1 MLETSKTIEFF
12 KEISKI
18 PRESGNEKGIAE
30 YLCDFAKKRNL
41 FYLCDKYHNVL
52 VKKKTSDKRPL
63 ILQAH
68 IDMVCEKEEN
78 LKFDFLK
85 DAIQVIEKDGYLTA
99 NGTTLGADNGIG
111 VAQILTILDS
121 DLPCN
126 IEAVF
131 TVSEETSMIGAM
143 NFDAGL
149 LQGKHM
155 LNLDGF
161 EENTIIIE
169 SACFYDIILKS
180 KFHFHK
186 SNKKHAFRIVLTG
199 LLGGHSGFDID
210 KNRGNASILLA
221 NLLEQ
226 IENICIVNFIGGTK
240 FNVIPS
246 TARCE
251 FYTDV
256 SKEVVKAICDNFVE
270 EMRKQYASLKIEL
283 EDIISDEK
291 AIDEASSKKF
301 LSSIIN
307 FKHGVI
313 FYNDE
318 SKPTTSINLGVVDL
332 KEKIM
337 KVGMRSSRVREEE
350 KCLELIKSY
359 CHKNDLEMEIIGH
372 QPGFESAKDS
382 ELITTLLKS
391 HPKELYK
398 EIPSLKSM
406 HVTVE
411 VGFFKEKIQ
420 DLEIAIISP
429 EIIGAHTVEERVKI
443 DSITT
448 VNKWLDNFIR
458 EFE

>member
-12 KEISKI
+12 KQISRI
-18 PRESGNEKGIAE
+18 PRESGNEKGISE
-30 YLCDFAKKRNL
+30 YLCDFAQKRNL
-41 FYLCDKYHNVL
+41 FYICDKYNNVII
-52 VKKKTSDKRPL
+52 KKKTYDTRPL

-68 IDMVCEKEEN
+68 TDMVCEKEEN
-78 LKFDFLK
+78 KKFDFSK
-85 DAIQVIEKDGYLTA
+85 DSIQVMEKDGYLTA

-121 DLPCN
+121 DLPSN

-131 TVSEETSMIGAM
+131 TVSEETSMIGAI
-143 NFDAGL
+143 NFDATL

-180 KFHFHK
+180 KFHFCK
-186 SNKKHAFRIVLTG
+186 TNKNNTFRIVLTG

-221 NLLEQ
+221 NLLER
-226 IENICIVNFIGGTK
+226 IKDACIVNFVGGTK

-246 TARCE
+246 TAKCE
-251 FYTDV
+251 FYTDI
-256 SKEVVKAICDNFVE
+256 SEKVVKNICEKFE
-270 EMRKQYASLKIEL
+270 KEIRKQYSSLKIES
-283 EDIISDEK
+283 EEIISDEE
-291 AIDEASSKKF
+291 AIDETSSREF
-301 LSSIIN
+301 LFSIMN

-318 SKPTTSINLGVVDL
+318 NKPTTSVNLGVVDL
-332 KEKIM
+332 KERIM
-337 KVGMRSSRVREEE
+337 KVGMRSSKVKEEK
-350 KCLELIKSY
+350 KCLELIEAY
-359 CHKNDLEMEIIGH
+359 CNKNDLEMEIIGH
-372 QPGFESAKDS
+372 QPGFESSKDS
-382 ELITTLLKS
+382 ELITMLINTS
-391 HPKELYK
+391 PKDKYK
-398 EIPSLKSM
+398 NGPILKSM

-411 VGFFKEKIQ
+411 SGFFKEKIQ

-429 EIIGAHTVEERVKI
+429 EIIGAHTVEEKVKI
-443 DSITT
+443 ESIAST
-448 VNKWLDNFIR
+448 NKWLDNFIK
-458 EFE
+458 EFK

>member
-1 MLETSKTIEFF
+1 MIETSKTIEFF

-18 PRESGNEKGIAE
+18 PRESGNEKGISE
-30 YLCDFAKKRNL
+30 YLCDFARKRNL
-41 FYLCDKYHNVL
+41 FYICDKYNNV
-52 VKKKTSDKRPL
+52 VIKKKIGDKRPL

-68 IDMVCEKEEN
+68 TDMVCEKEEN
-78 LKFDFLK
+78 LKFDFSK
-85 DAIQVIEKDGYLTA
+85 DSIQVIEKDGYLTA

-111 VAQILTILDS
+111 AAQILTILDS

-126 IEAVF
+126 IETVF
-131 TVSEETSMIGAM
+131 TVSEETSMIGAI
-143 NFDAGL
+143 NFDTGL

-180 KFHFHK
+180 KFRFRK

-221 NLLEQ
+221 HLLEK
-226 IENICIVNFIGGTK
+226 IEDICIVNFVGGTK

-246 TARCE
+246 TAKCE
-251 FYTDV
+251 FYTDI
-256 SKEVVKAICDNFVE
+256 SDEVVKEVSETFE
-270 EMRKQYASLKIEL
+270 KEMREQYSSLKIEL
-283 EDIISDEK
+283 EEIISDEE
-291 AIDEASSKKF
+291 AIEETSSKKI
-301 LSSIIN
+301 LSSIMN

-318 SKPTTSINLGVVDL
+318 NKPTTSINLGVVDL
-332 KEKIM
+332 RQRIM
-337 KVGMRSSRVREEE
+337 KVGMRSSRVKEEK
-350 KCLELIKSY
+350 KCLELIKFY
-359 CHKNDLEMEIIGH
+359 CNKNDLEMEIIGH

-398 EIPSLKSM
+398 KDPSLKSM

-429 EIIGAHTVEERVKI
+429 EIIGAHTVDERVKI